1 MDYTKTQLYGLTSIE
16 EAKSLL
22 EIEKPICFKPR
33 CYVLDEKRLIEEPSK
48 ETKKVHEKI
57 KRHLE
62 QLDIPSYV
70 FSQKGTT
77 HIKEV
82 KAHTPNSFFFITD
95 IKGFYPNTHRDKVY
109 SFFKE
114 KLKQTSA
121 VAKFLTDITT
131 VNIEKIHVNH
141 EVKELIDEKGFCKNH
156 LITGAS
162 CSTLLA
168 FLANID
174 MFESLIQTSKEIG
187 IRATIYVDDLAFSSR
202 KPIPFSFKQ
211 TVRKTLFKNGYKA
224 SDTKTFSNKKK
235 GSIKI
240 HGIYINNGKL
250 SPSNKM
256 IKEQKELARSKTT
269 NLESLKR
276 GKGIQNYTTQIL
288 RNN

>member
-1 MDYTKTQLYGLTSIE
+1 MDYTKTQLYGLKSAE
-16 EAKSLL
+16 EVRFLL
-22 EIEKPICFKPR
+22 GIEKPICFKPK
-33 CYVLDEKRLIEEPSK
+33 CYVLNEKRLIEEPSK
-48 ETKKVHEKI
+48 DAKEVHKKI
-57 KRHLE
+57 KRCLE
-62 QLDIPSYV
+62 QLDIHSYV

-77 HIKEV
+77 HIKEAKV
-82 KAHTPNSFFFITD
+82 HSPNGFFFITD

-109 SFFKE
+109 KFFKE

-131 VNIEKIHVNH
+131 INIEKIHVNH
-141 EVKELIDEKGFCKNH
+141 EVKKLIAEKGFCNNH

-174 MFESLIQTSKEIG
+174 MFESLIQTSKDMG
-187 IRATIYVDDLAFSSR
+187 ITATIYVDDLAFSSR

-211 TVRKTLFKNGYKA
+211 TARKTLFKNGYKA

-256 IKEQKELARSKTT
+256 IKEQKELARSKTI